1 LPHVVRL
8 DRGLQT
14 PSFDSEV
21 GTASYVIA
29 PQESDS
35 RGTGMPVA
43 SLEQVWGE
51 IQPGRMDFDR
61 IFRMIAGAMRLFGL
75 AYQRSGRGDLSFVR
89 W

>member
-1 LPHVVRL
+1 
-8 DRGLQT
+8 
-14 PSFDSEV
+14 
-21 GTASYVIA
+21 
-29 PQESDS
+29 
-35 RGTGMPVA
+35 MPVA